1 MDRYFGTLEAVML
14 YYWGISLALSE
25 ILPELV
31 FILIPIGLLFYLLPY
46 WHVILGATL
55 VVFMWVHWDSL
66 HWWSSSSS
74 TATEQTQAVAAAKN
88 EFLHTWKSE
97 QTQGSRLWQCSASA
111 SPGSTTKITCE

>member
-1 MDRYFGTLEAVML
+1 MV

-25 ILPELV
+25 ILPELA

-66 HWWSSSSS
+66 HWWSSPNNN
-74 TATEQTQAVAAAKN
+74 AVAEQTQIP
-88 EFLHTWKSE
+88 KSDRPPVGTHD
-97 QTQGSRLWQCSASA
+97 QAQGSRMWQCSTLA
-111 SPGSTTKITCE
+111 SPGSETKISCE

>member
-1 MDRYFGTLEAVML
+1 MV

-25 ILPELV
+25 ILPELA

-66 HWWSSSSS
+66 HW
-74 TATEQTQAVAAAKN
+74 
-88 EFLHTWKSE
+88 
-97 QTQGSRLWQCSASA
+97 
-111 SPGSTTKITCE
+111 